1 MNSYLVSC
9 YVIISIRKKYARG
22 GASPPPPTRPQPMVM
37 AIIFR
42 FINLS
47 IHRDRGTPRCILHIS
62 VLWVSIFTTAQKM
75 AKNGGFGEM
84 IANMVL

>member
-1 MNSYLVSC
+1 MKSYLVSC

-42 FINLS
+42 LIVLS
-47 IHRDRGTPRCILHIS
+47 IRSHEVYIGIYKNFSGKKITE
-62 VLWVSIFTTAQKM
+62 KM
-75 AKNGGFGEM
+75 RM
-84 IANMVL
+84 YHV